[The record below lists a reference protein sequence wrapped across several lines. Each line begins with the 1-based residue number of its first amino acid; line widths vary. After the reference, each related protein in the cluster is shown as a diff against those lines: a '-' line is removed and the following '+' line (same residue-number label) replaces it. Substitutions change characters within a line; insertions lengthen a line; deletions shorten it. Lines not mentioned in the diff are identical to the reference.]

1 MPARRSQ
8 ENTNEEMRDMTPR
21 RIGFATAAIL
31 VPAAIA
37 ATVAFGQTQPP
48 PSQPPQ
54 ASPQQ
59 TRSPEVRARLLDGR
73 MAMIRESLKLD
84 AGQLKLW
91 EPVEARLRAS
101 FAAREQARAERRA
114 RRQSGQQA
122 APPALPDRLD
132 RASKRATD
140 RAERLKALAEAF
152 RPFYAALNDEQKA
165 VASVVLR
172 PAWRGRGFDGPR
184 GHMRRASMPE
194 RL

>member
-73 MAMIRESLKLD
+73 MAMIRESLRLD
-84 AGQLKLW
+84 PGQLKLW
-91 EPVEARLRAS
+91 EPVEAQLRAS
-101 FAAREQARAERRA
+101 FAAREQARAERLA
-114 RRQSGQQA
+114 RRQSGER
-122 APPALPDRLD
+122 PSLPDRLD